1 MLNIE
6 DIRKELGEYAF
17 DDGDGIEYGMRYF
30 IEKWAIKHFGR
41 LPYLNQ
47 ITVGCC
53 NNGQNPITLAG
64 CDATERPLVN
74 SNT

>member
-30 IEKWAIKHFGR
+30 SSC
-41 LPYLNQ
+41 PY
-47 ITVGCC
+47 
-53 NNGQNPITLAG
+53 
-64 CDATERPLVN
+64 E
-74 SNT
+74 